1 LVPALEML
9 AHDLNL
15 DERAISVSFEKA
27 GEPMRLPPD
36 HEMALYRV
44 AQEALSNIWQHSDAS
59 QAWLSVS
66 FGTDEVVVTVRDN
79 GQGFEAPRRVTDLS
93 EVGHFGIMGM
103 YERAALIGAH
113 LQIASKPD
121 KGTTVTI
128 RAPVFPQTDKP
139 VGRES

>member
-1 LVPALEML
+1 
-9 AHDLNL
+9 
-15 DERAISVSFEKA
+15 
-27 GEPMRLPPD
+27 
-36 HEMALYRV
+36 MALYRV

-59 QAWLSVS
+59 LAWLSVS
-66 FGTDEVVVTVRDN
+66 FSADEVVVTVRDN
-79 GQGFEAPRRVTDLS
+79 GQSFEAPRRVTDLS
-93 EVGHFGIMGM
+93 ADGHFGIMGM

-128 RAPVFPQTDKP
+128 RAPVFPQVDKP